1 MNCYHGREIGYVR
14 TKKVY
19 QRFHH
24 AGKKQYVKLKGVR
37 VDNELTRE

>member
-14 TKKVY
+14 TTKVY

-24 AGKKQYVKLKGVR
+24 AVIKLR
-37 VDNELTRE
+37 ELQGARIDH